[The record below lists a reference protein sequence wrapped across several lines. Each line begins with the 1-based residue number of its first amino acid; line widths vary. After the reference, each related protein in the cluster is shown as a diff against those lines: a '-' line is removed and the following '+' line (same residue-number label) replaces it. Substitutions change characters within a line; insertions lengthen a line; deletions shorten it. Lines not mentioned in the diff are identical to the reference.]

1 MQLSTRSLAVFAGLF
16 AFWSVAQA
24 DDCAVTQIDQRVPI
38 DSVFDGSSFLSGDM
52 VLQLTGIHVPIYAR
66 HLQNDQP
73 FGKGIAQM
81 VSQLVKRS
89 KGHLN
94 IELDTLPS
102 HKSKQLIH
110 AYLGDG
116 RNLGLALL
124 KSGYAVVNTQLPNML
139 HSQCYRQAE
148 AQARAAKKGMWQYLD
163 QGIPV
168 VESAQLTGNH
178 AGFLIVRGKIEQIE
192 FKERYAQLMMDTV
205 VFRIDNEQ
213 LALFDINALK
223 GLLGKVVE
231 IRDDYTFHRGH
242 MVATLEHPGQIDL
255 LADDFYQNYLKDSV
269 K

>member
-16 AFWSVAQA
+16 AFWSIAQA

-38 DSVFDGSSFLSGDM
+38 DSVFDGSSFLSGDV

-81 VSQLVKRS
+81 VSQLIKRS

-102 HKSKQLIH
+102 YKSKQLAH

-116 RNLGLALL
+116 RNLGLVLL
-124 KSGYAVVNTQLPNML
+124 SNGYAVVNTQLPNTL
-139 HSQCYRQAE
+139 HLQCYREAE
-148 AQARAAKKGMWQYLD
+148 AKARAAKKGMWQYLD

-168 VESAQLTGNH
+168 VEAGQLTDKH
-178 AGFLIVRGKIEQIE
+178 AGFLIVRGRIEAIE
-192 FKERYAQLMMDTV
+192 FKDRYVQLMMERV
-205 VFRIDNEQ
+205 IFRINNEH
-213 LALFDINALK
+213 LPLFDITALK
-223 GLLGKVVE
+223 NLVGQEVE
-231 IRDDYTFHRGH
+231 VRDDYTFHRHH
-242 MVATLEHPGQIDL
+242 MVATLEHPGQINL
-255 LADDFYQNYLKDSV
+255 LADEFYQRQLKSGI